1 MCMHGG
7 SFLRVRHHLQE
18 EKEMKILV
26 INCGSSSLKYQL
38 IDMENENVLA
48 KGLCERIGIEGSKLT
63 HKPAGKDVLE
73 KVEPMP
79 DHQVAVKLVLDA
91 LQDATYGVI
100 SDVNEISAIGHRV
113 LHAGMHYSESIVVN
127 EDVKKVVRDCFDLG
141 PLHNPANLIGIEA
154 CEAAMPGIPNVA
166 VFDPAFHQ
174 PMPEKAYMYAIPY
187 EYYEKYDIRRYG
199 FHGTSHRFVSKRLIE
214 VAGLDVNNSK
224 VIVCHLGNG
233 GSISA
238 VVNGK
243 CVDTSMGLTPLEGL
257 IMGTRSGDLDA
268 AVVQYIANK
277 EGKTVNEVIDILNKK
292 SGVLGISGVS
302 SDFRDVQKA
311 QKEGNKRADI
321 AIQAFVYRVA
331 KYIGSYVAAMN
342 GVDAIAFTAGV
353 GENDATIRKEICSY
367 LGYLGVTVNDEANK
381 LRGEEVKIS
390 GADSKVQV
398 FAIPTNE
405 ELAIARETK
414 DLI

>member
-1 MCMHGG
+1 
-7 SFLRVRHHLQE
+7 
-18 EKEMKILV
+18 MKILV

-38 IDMENENVLA
+38 IDMENEAVLA
-48 KGLCERIGIEGSKLT
+48 KGLCERIGIAGSKLT

-73 KVEPMP
+73 KEEAMP
-79 DHQVAVKLVLDA
+79 DHQVAVKLVLAA
-91 LQDATYGVI
+91 LQDKVYGVI
-100 SDVNEISAIGHRV
+100 SDVNEIAAVGHRV
-113 LHAGMHYSESIVVN
+113 LHAGKYYSDSIVVN
-127 EDVKKVVRDCFDLG
+127 ENVKKVVRDCFDLG

-166 VFDPAFHQ
+166 VFDTAFHQ
-174 PMPEKAYMYAIPY
+174 TMPEKAYMYAIPY

-199 FHGTSHRFVSKRLIE
+199 FHGTSHRFVSKRTIE
-214 VAGLDVNNSK
+214 FGKLNPDNSK

-257 IMGTRSGDLDA
+257 IMGTRSGDLDP

-277 EGKTVNEVIDILNKK
+277 EGKDVNEVINILNKK
-292 SGVLGISGVS
+292 SGIFGISGVS

-321 AIQAFVYRVA
+321 AVEAFVYRVA
-331 KYIGSYVAAMN
+331 KYIGAYAAAMN
-342 GVDAIAFTAGV
+342 GVDAITFTAGV
-353 GENDATIRKEICSY
+353 GENDAVIRNAICSY
-367 LGYLGVTVNDEANK
+367 LGYLGVTVDAKKNE
-381 LRGEEVKIS
+381 LRGEEVEIS
-390 GADSKVQV
+390 GADSKVKV
-398 FAIPTNE
+398 YVIPTNE

-414 DLI
+414 ALI